1 MKEATKINACAFF
14 VKDDEG
20 QIREAG
26 IAAFEKLHSAIKIEI
41 RVFKEDAREKMVR
54 DCPPGGTAIVD
65 KMTDGRIELI
75 ASEMDDS
82 IPFSSIT
89 SVIDVLREKF
99 DVPIIDVPKPKT
111 IAIRPNPA
119 KS

>member
-1 MKEATKINACAFF
+1 MDNATQINACAFF

-26 IAAFEKLHSAIKIEI
+26 IVAFERLHSSIKTEIKI
-41 RVFKEDAREKMVR
+41 FKEKARKQMVES
-54 DCPPGGTAIVD
+54 CPPGGTAIVD
-65 KMTDGRIELI
+65 KITDGRIELL
-75 ASEMDDS
+75 ASEMDAS
-82 IPFSSIT
+82 VPFSAIT
-89 SVIDVLREKF
+89 SVIDVLRDRF
-99 DVPIIDVPKPKT
+99 DVPIIDVPKTKT

>member
-1 MKEATKINACAFF
+1 MDNATQINACAFF
-14 VKDDEG
+14 IKDDEG

-26 IAAFEKLHSAIKIEI
+26 IVVFERLRSAIKIEI
-41 RVFKEDAREKMVR
+41 KVFKEDAREKMVR
-54 DCPPGGTAIVD
+54 TCPPGGIAIVD
-65 KMTDGRIELI
+65 KMTDGRIELL

-82 IPFSSIT
+82 VPFNSIT
-89 SVIDVLREKF
+89 TAIDILRERF
-99 DVPIIDVPKPKT
+99 DVPIIKVPKTKT